1 MARASMYYYQQSPSC
16 LLCFRRTDEVK
27 SFLSESYDLDD
38 RRVDITLHRSC
49 YLKKI
54 SWFLTRAILFAF
66 FFWVALTLVEL
77 MFIEYPI
84 DITRP
89 FHNLNKIPLWL
100 NVINYFAVF
109 IIGVSVYL
117 KGYFGLR
124 KVFNKH
130 ILLNTIPID

>member
-16 LLCFRRTDEVK
+16 LLCFGRTDEVK

-54 SWFLTRAILFAF
+54 NWFLAKAILFAS
-66 FFWVALTLVEL
+66 FFWIALTLTEL
-77 MFIEYPI
+77 MFIDYPI
-84 DITRP
+84 KITQP
-89 FHNLNKIPLWL
+89 FHNFDKIPLWL
-100 NVINYFAVF
+100 SVINYFAVF

-117 KGYFGLR
+117 KGYFGLCEF
-124 KVFNKH
+124 FNKH
-130 ILLNTIPID
+130 VLLNTIPID